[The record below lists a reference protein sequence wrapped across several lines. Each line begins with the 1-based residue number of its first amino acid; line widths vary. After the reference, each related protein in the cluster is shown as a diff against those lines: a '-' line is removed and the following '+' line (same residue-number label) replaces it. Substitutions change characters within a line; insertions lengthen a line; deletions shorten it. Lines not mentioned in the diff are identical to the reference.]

1 MIEKITSIK
10 KQSSNNFKIQISND
24 SNKFGIFFI
33 FFEIYLEF
41 VFCYLGFKKRYSG
54 LGFAAKYIRVL

>member
-10 KQSSNNFKIQISND
+10 KQSSNNLKIQISND

-33 FFEIYLEF
+33 LF
-41 VFCYLGFKKRYSG
+41 
-54 LGFAAKYIRVL
+54 